1 MLCALCGQP
10 QSWVSRVVGKQ
21 AKWSESAVK
30 MSQGREQKEKA
41 REGKQCNRQN
51 TGRRVQWWI
60 GPLAQLE
67 GSSGVP
73 TAIAPPSGCPHNF
86 FLTEESITVELGAT
100 PFHGQLD

>member
-1 MLCALCGQP
+1 MVRISCEDESGERAE
-10 QSWVSRVVGKQ
+10 RK
-21 AKWSESAVK
+21 SE
-30 MSQGREQKEKA
+30 RESSVI
-41 REGKQCNRQN
+41 RQN